1 MSRQTTGNYFSRRLK
16 KKTFHFERLRVPI
29 EVDLP
34 YFHNFFTPIIPFRCN
49 SSGKIDPNSLLLEH
63 NQDVCSLIRAC
74 RMSMRRTFCLYIGFA
89 HLHDYYLVDDL
100 ILHYLCVNAHEWIL
114 REIFKE
120 ATYRSDRK
128 NLPFSCWTQV
138 FVKGSS
144 STKRPNVRFAA
155 KAKRPWMR
163 KGKSLALL

>member
-1 MSRQTTGNYFSRRLK
+1 MWNVKIMLLHPLFQLIKSCPGKLPAIISVADWI

-100 ILHYLCVNAHEWIL
+100 ILHYLCVNAHEWML
-114 REIFKE
+114 RDIFKE
-120 ATYRSDRK
+120 R
-128 NLPFSCWTQV
+128 
-138 FVKGSS
+138 
-144 STKRPNVRFAA
+144 
-155 KAKRPWMR
+155 
-163 KGKSLALL
+163 LLIGPIG